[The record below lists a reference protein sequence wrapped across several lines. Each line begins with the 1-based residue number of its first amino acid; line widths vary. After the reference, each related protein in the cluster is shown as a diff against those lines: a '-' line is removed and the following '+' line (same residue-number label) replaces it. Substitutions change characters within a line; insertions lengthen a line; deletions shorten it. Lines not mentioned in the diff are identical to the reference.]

1 MVSSVIVFS
10 KEGITKALNRLR
22 GCTGW
27 SASLLLACH
36 KVRFPR
42 VETHIVSSYSAQKFI
57 IIHLKI
63 VSGVVS
69 SK

>member
-1 MVSSVIVFS
+1 MVSSVIVFC
-10 KEGITKALNRLR
+10 KEGMTEALNRLR
-22 GCTGW
+22 GFTGC
-27 SASLLLACH
+27 SASLLLAYH

-42 VETHIVSSYSAQKFI
+42 VDTHIVSSYSAKKYI